1 MNLTEQRLS
10 GDNQIHITDALNAA
24 LLELRVSRNS
34 YTQVMPANITIYVDK
49 QDRNN
54 PSEERKEYVFPL
66 SKQIVYLYETDARW
80 DSDQFKMELVVEN
93 NDIKMKTY
101 VIRNITDFD
110 EEGYRHFATTPEIE
124 EVESV
129 PIVLFEGENYIYT
142 NYQNDGM
149 DIELVYPKNTEE
161 NRLVLN
167 SAMYYSHKIKNDGE
181 FSLDDI
187 YFKDAFTKTEDKL
200 NIEVDNANVACITS
214 KNNKFSLDEEGNL
227 TVNSISTN
235 NSNMQNQTIYPVGSI
250 YLSVNET
257 NPSAYF
263 GGTWELWGAGKCIV
277 GVDTTQAEFNSIE
290 KTGGSKEVTLTTSQ
304 IPSHSHGLSGT
315 GAHTHTFTGYLQ
327 TYGINNPT
335 YKCVSHIRY
344 DTDGAAV
351 PPSMNS
357 SGGHSHS
364 ISNTGGSGAHTNLQP
379 YITCYMWKRTA

>member
-1 MNLTEQRLS
+1 MNLTEQRIS
-10 GDNQIHITDALNAA
+10 GEGQIHLTDALNAA
-24 LLELRVSRNS
+24 LLELKISRNS

-49 QDRNN
+49 QDRDN
-54 PSEERKEYVFPL
+54 PSEERREYIFPL
-66 SKQIVYLYETDARW
+66 SKQIVYLHESDARN
-80 DSDQFKMELVVEN
+80 DSDQFNMELVVED

-101 VIRNITDFD
+101 VIRKITDFD
-110 EEGYRHFATTPEIE
+110 EEGYRHFASTPEIE

-142 NYQNDGM
+142 NYQYDGM
-149 DIELVYPKNTEE
+149 DIELVYPKNTEA
-161 NRLVLN
+161 NRLILN
-167 SAMYYSHKIKNDGE
+167 SAMYYSHKLKNDGE

-200 NIEVDNANVACITS
+200 NLEVDNANVACITS

-227 TVNSISTN
+227 TVNSINVN
-235 NSNMQNQTIYPVGSI
+235 NSNIQAQTMYPVGSI

-257 NPSAYF
+257 NPSTYF
-263 GGTWELWGAGKCIV
+263 GGSWELWGSGKCIV
-277 GVDTTQAEFNSIE
+277 GVDTTQAEFNSVE

-315 GAHTHTFTGYLQ
+315 GAHTHTFTGFLQ
-327 TYGINNPT
+327 TYGIKDGT
-335 YKCVSHIRY
+335 YKAVSHIRY
-344 DTDGAAV
+344 ESDGAAV

-364 ISNTGGSGAHTNLQP
+364 ISNTGGSAAHTNLQP

>member
-1 MNLTEQRLS
+1 MNLTEQRIS
-10 GDNQIHITDALNAA
+10 GEGQIHLTDALNAA
-24 LLELRVSRNS
+24 LLELKISRNS

-49 QDRNN
+49 QDRDN
-54 PSEERKEYVFPL
+54 PSTERREYIFPL
-66 SKQIVYLYETDARW
+66 SRQLVYLYESDVRF

-93 NDIKMKTY
+93 NDINMKTY
-101 VIRNITDFD
+101 VVRNITDFD
-110 EEGYRHFATTPEIE
+110 EEDNRHFASTPEIE

-142 NYQNDGM
+142 NYSSDGM
-149 DIELVYPKNTEE
+149 DIELVYPKNTEA
-161 NRLVLN
+161 NRLILN
-167 SAMYYSHKIKNDGE
+167 SAMYYSHKLKNDGE

-187 YFKDAFTKTEDKL
+187 YFKDAFTKTEDIL

-214 KNNKFSLDEEGNL
+214 KNNKFSLDNEGNL
-227 TVNSISTN
+227 TVNSINVN
-235 NSNMQNQTIYPVGSI
+235 NSNIQAQTIYPVGSI

-257 NPSAYF
+257 NPSTYF
-263 GGTWELWGAGKCIV
+263 GGSWELWGSGKCIV
-277 GVDTTQAEFNSIE
+277 GVDTTQAEFNSVE

-315 GAHTHTFTGYLQ
+315 GAHTHTFTGFLQ
-327 TYGINNPT
+327 TYGISNGT
-335 YKCVSHIRY
+335 YKAVSHIRY
-344 DTDGAAV
+344 EADGSAV

-364 ISNTGGSGAHTNLQP
+364 ISNTGGSAAHTNLQP